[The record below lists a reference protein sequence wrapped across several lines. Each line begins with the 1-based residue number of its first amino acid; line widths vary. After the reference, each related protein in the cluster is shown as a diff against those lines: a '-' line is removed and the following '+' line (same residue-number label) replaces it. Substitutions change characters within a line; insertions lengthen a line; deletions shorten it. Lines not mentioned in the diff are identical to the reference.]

1 MHIGACRLT
10 LYLPDSRSLK
20 DKRQVARSL
29 TARIGNKFNVAV
41 AEEPDDKLR
50 QSLTLLV
57 CAASSEADHANEM
70 LTQVVDFVG
79 EVRPDV
85 AVLATQVEMIS
96 GV

>member
-1 MHIGACRLT
+1 LT

-29 TARIGNKFNVAV
+29 TARISSKFNVAV
-41 AEEPDDKLR
+41 AEEADDKRR
-50 QSLTLLV
+50 QNLTLLV
-57 CAASSEADHANEM
+57 CAVSNEADHANEM
-70 LTQVVDFVG
+70 LSQVVDFVE

>member
-20 DKRQVARSL
+20 DRRQVARSL
-29 TARIGNKFNVAV
+29 TARISNKFNVAV
-41 AEEPDDKLR
+41 AEEADSELR
-50 QSLTLLV
+50 QRLTLLV
-57 CAASSEADHANEM
+57 CAVSSEADHANEM
-70 LTQVVDFVG
+70 LSQVVDFVE

-85 AVLATQVEMIS
+85 AVLASQVEMIS